1 MSKSDGLKI
10 GIRFTEDLIG
20 NIDGLNPPVGYVM
33 GTNDLAQGKTVTVG
47 NASYGA
53 GANAVDGNA
62 STYWGTY
69 STLPWW
75 ISVDLGEIKK
85 SAGFYILQSNAS
97 YRAKDYVVLG
107 SNDGTSFTQISTGQL
122 ENIAEQTIQYNVSD
136 YQYIRINF
144 TSYWSS
150 NRAYIYTLKI
160 LEAVPAGNEL
170 AFTIIGKEYQY
181 VNGNLLNKTYKP
193 ISVEPHPTE
202 PKSILIT
209 MDWWGRFNNV
219 EDKIK
224 VLYDASKGSL
234 TGAGGAVESFEI
246 EFTPEDLIQTPNPN
260 AEELIKA
267 YPYEIVLD
275 YKEIEYKTRY
285 SDELIKAYPYG
296 ITLNL
301 INVDEINP

>member
-10 GIRFTEDLIG
+10 GIRFSEDLAG
-20 NIDGLNPPVGYVM
+20 NINGLNPPVGYVA

-53 GANAVDGNA
+53 GTNAVDG
-62 STYWGTY
+62 SDTTYWGTY

-75 ISVDLGEIKK
+75 ISIDLGETKK

-107 SNDGTSFTQISTGQL
+107 SADGTTFTQISTGQL
-122 ENIAEQTIQYNVSD
+122 ENIAEQTIPYNFSD
-136 YQYIRINF
+136 YKYIRINF

-150 NRAYIYTLKI
+150 SRAYIYTLKI

-170 AFTIIGKEYQY
+170 AFTISGKEYQY
-181 VNGNLLNKTYKP
+181 VNGNLLDKTYKP
-193 ISVEPHPTE
+193 ISVELHPTE

-246 EFTPEDLIQTPNPN
+246 EFLPEDLVQTPNPN
-260 AEELIKA
+260 EEELIKA
-267 YPYEIVLD
+267 YPYEIIADL
-275 YKEIEYKTRY
+275 KEVTFNNVYPQETVR
-285 SDELIKAYPYG
+285 AYPYS
-296 ITLNL
+296 IVLNL
-301 INVDEINP
+301 IDVGEINP

>member
-10 GIRFTEDLIG
+10 GIKFTEDLVG
-20 NIDGLNPPVGYVM
+20 NINGLNPPVGYVA
-33 GTNDLAQGKTVTVG
+33 GTTDLAQGKTVAVG
-47 NASYGA
+47 NAGYGA
-53 GANAVDGNA
+53 GSNAVDGNNN
-62 STYWGTY
+62 TYWGTY

-75 ISVDLGEIKK
+75 ISIDLGEIKK

-107 SNDGTSFTQISTGQL
+107 SNDGTNFTQISTGQL
-122 ENIAEQTIQYNVSD
+122 ENIAEQTIPYNSSD
-136 YQYIRINF
+136 YRYIRINF

-150 NRAYIYTLKI
+150 SRAYIYTLKI

-170 AFTIIGKEYQY
+170 AFSITGKEYQY
-181 VNGNLLNKTYKP
+181 VNGSLLNKIYKP
-193 ISVEPHPTE
+193 ISVESHPTE

-209 MDWWGRFNNV
+209 IDWWNRFNNV

-260 AEELIKA
+260 EEELIKA
-267 YPYEIVLD
+267 YPYEIITDLKD
-275 YKEIEYKTRY
+275 ITFTNGYPQET
-285 SDELIKAYPYG
+285 IKAYPYS
-296 ITLNL
+296 IVLNL
-301 INVDEINP
+301 IDVGEINP

>member
-1 MSKSDGLKI
+1 MSKGEGLKI
-10 GIRFTEDLIG
+10 GIKFTEDLVG
-20 NIDGLNPPVGYVM
+20 NISGLNPPVGYVA
-33 GTNDLAQGKTVTVG
+33 GTTDLAQGKTVTVG

-53 GANAVDGNA
+53 GTNAVDGNA

-75 ISVDLGEIKK
+75 ININLNEVKK
-85 SAGFYILQSNAS
+85 TAGFYILQSNAS

-107 SNDGTSFTQISTGQL
+107 SADGTNFTQISTGQL
-122 ENIAEQTIQYNVSD
+122 ENIAEQTIPYNASD

-144 TSYWSS
+144 TSYWTSS
-150 NRAYIYTLKI
+150 MAYIYTIKI
-160 LEAVPAGNEL
+160 LEAIPAGNEL
-170 AFTIIGKEYQY
+170 AFNITGKEYQY
-181 VNGNLLNKTYKP
+181 VNGSLLDKTYKP

-267 YPYEIVLD
+267 YPYEIVADL
-275 YKEIEYKTRY
+275 KEVDIINAHAQEFV
-285 SDELIKAYPYG
+285 KAYPYA
-296 ITLNL
+296 ISLTLTD
-301 INVDEINP
+301 IGEINP

>member
-1 MSKSDGLKI
+1 MSKADGLKI
-10 GIRFTEDLIG
+10 GIKFTEDLVG
-20 NIDGLNPPVGYVM
+20 NIDGLNPPVGYTY
-33 GTNDLAQGKTVTVG
+33 GTNDLSQGKAVTVG

-53 GANAVDGNA
+53 GANAVDGNNG
-62 STYWGTY
+62 TYWGTY

-75 ISVDLGEIKK
+75 ISIDLGEIKK
-85 SAGFYILQSNAS
+85 STGFYILQSNAS

-107 SNDGTSFTQISTGQL
+107 SNDGTNFTQISTGQL
-122 ENIAEQTIQYNVSD
+122 ENIAEQTIPYNASD

-150 NRAYIYTLKI
+150 SRAYIYTLKI

-170 AFTIIGKEYQY
+170 AFSITGKEYQY
-181 VNGNLLNKTYKP
+181 VNGSLLNKIYKP
-193 ISVEPHPTE
+193 ISVESHPTE

-234 TGAGGAVESFEI
+234 TGAGGAVESFEVQ
-246 EFTPEDLIQTPNPN
+246 FTPEDLIQTPNPN
-260 AEELIKA
+260 EEELIKA

-275 YKEIEYKTRY
+275 LNELTFINAYSQEYV
-285 SDELIKAYPYG
+285 KAYPYE
-296 ITLNL
+296 IVLEL
-301 INVDEINP
+301 KHVSEINP